1 MYGFFTIPSSP
12 LPFLFHHSV
21 ASPPTLQ
28 SAEQVSPGTTI
39 RVTWSHPSGGATV
52 TGYRVHYSGG
62 GDEGSV
68 SVSASATT
76 ADLEDLM
83 NDGRTYTIS
92 VEAQSEHLSGE
103 SDTMNVPLCELST
116 VFMCQ

>member
-1 MYGFFTIPSSP
+1 M
-12 LPFLFHHSV
+12 
-21 ASPPTLQ
+21 
-28 SAEQVSPGTTI
+28 
-39 RVTWSHPSGGATV
+39 

-62 GDEGSV
+62 GDVG
-68 SVSASATT
+68 SVSASPSDTT

-92 VEAQSEHLSGE
+92 VEAQSVQISGV
-103 SDTMNVPLCELST
+103 SDTMDVPLRELSA

>member
-1 MYGFFTIPSSP
+1 M
-12 LPFLFHHSV
+12 
-21 ASPPTLQ
+21 
-28 SAEQVSPGTTI
+28 
-39 RVTWSHPSGGATV
+39 

-62 GDEGSV
+62 GDEGSE

-92 VEAQSEHLSGE
+92 VEARSYQISGV
-103 SDTMNVPLCELST
+103 SDTMNVPLRELST

>member
-1 MYGFFTIPSSP
+1 M
-12 LPFLFHHSV
+12 
-21 ASPPTLQ
+21 
-28 SAEQVSPGTTI
+28 
-39 RVTWSHPSGGATV
+39 

-83 NDGRTYTIS
+83 NDGHTYTIS
-92 VEAQSEHLSGE
+92 VEALSEHLSGE
-103 SDTMNVPLCELST
+103 SDTMNVPLRELST